1 MSKIAYHNL
10 LGHFDRCLAVKRQWS
25 EAELDTH
32 WALTAQEEALT
43 VARRGPS
50 RFGFVVLLKF
60 FQYEGRFP
68 ESRREIP
75 ADVMRYVAVQL
86 AMPLNT
92 LDAFDWQDRTARRQR
107 AEILEWLDIRRTEE
121 ADWRALASW
130 LNAEVIPLDL
140 SLKQLTERIRDWLRT
155 HRLDTP
161 GLERL
166 ERMLRAQLHAFETD
180 LLIRI
185 DDSLTDATRTALD
198 ALLGDATVQDDAT
211 EDSAN
216 PFSTLRGDPGRVSL
230 DTLLQEL
237 DKLQLVRN
245 VVLPMPALATVPVK
259 WRQKFRQ
266 RAAIETVWDLRR
278 HAPHVRHGLMA
289 AFCYERRHEII
300 DGLIDLLMQI
310 IHKIDSRAKKK
321 VEQQLL
327 TDLQRVS
334 GKTAVL
340 FRLAEAA
347 VDHPDETIKDAL
359 YPVVGLQT
367 LQDLVKEFK
376 ATGAQF
382 RQVIHKVIRASY
394 SHHYRR
400 MLPLLLDALEFRSNN
415 QTYQPALEALDILK
429 RYRGSP
435 RQHFR
440 LDEVPIAGIVR
451 DKWRE
456 MVIEEDQHGIER
468 INRINYE
475 ICVLQTLRERL
486 QCKEIWVVGAQR
498 FRNPDDDLPADF
510 ARKRQTYYEAL
521 GLPLDVE
528 SFIAGLQ
535 QLMREALT
543 ALDQSLPQNPSV
555 KLRPHGKN
563 RIGLTPLDA
572 QREPPNLVRL
582 KAEVSR
588 RWANTNLLDVF
599 KETDLR
605 IRFSE
610 ALHSAGTREVIDRT
624 VLQRRL
630 LLCLYGLGTN
640 TGLKRVLTG
649 QEDTT
654 YKELRYVRERFIRKD
669 GLRQAIAKVVNATFA
684 ARQASIWGGGSTTC
698 ASDSKKFGSW
708 DQNLMTEWHI
718 RYGGRGVM
726 IYWHVEN
733 QSVCIYSQLKR
744 CSSSEVASMLEGLLR
759 HDTDLEVQR
768 NCTDSHGQTE
778 VGFAFCHLLGFD
790 LLPRL
795 KAIASQKLRLPATG
809 CGGDYPNLE
818 PILST
823 PINWELIRRQ
833 YDEMVKYATAL
844 RLGTAQAEAIL
855 RRFTRHNRQH
865 PTYQALGELGKA
877 IKTLFLCRYLASE
890 SLRREIHEGLNV
902 VENWNSANS
911 FIFFGKG
918 GEVAANQ
925 LEDQEVSVLAL
936 HLLQMCLVYVNTLML
951 QRVLAEPTW
960 WNPMR
965 PEDFRALSP
974 LIYAHINPY
983 GVFDLDMSTRLPIED
998 LPMAA

>member
-1 MSKIAYHNL
+1 M
-10 LGHFDRCLAVKRQWS
+10 KRQWS

-347 VDHPDETIKDAL
+347 VDHPDETIEDAL

-435 RQHFR
+435 RRHFR

-456 MVIEEDQHGIER
+456 MVIEEDQHGIERINR

-510 ARKRQTYYEAL
+510 ARKRQTYGAL
-521 GLPLDVE
+521 RG
-528 SFIAGLQ
+528 A
-535 QLMREALT
+535 
-543 ALDQSLPQNPSV
+543 
-555 KLRPHGKN
+555 
-563 RIGLTPLDA
+563 
-572 QREPPNLVRL
+572 
-582 KAEVSR
+582 
-588 RWANTNLLDVF
+588 
-599 KETDLR
+599 
-605 IRFSE
+605 
-610 ALHSAGTREVIDRT
+610 
-624 VLQRRL
+624 
-630 LLCLYGLGTN
+630 
-640 TGLKRVLTG
+640 
-649 QEDTT
+649 
-654 YKELRYVRERFIRKD
+654 
-669 GLRQAIAKVVNATFA
+669 
-684 ARQASIWGGGSTTC
+684 GST
-698 ASDSKKFGSW
+698 
-708 DQNLMTEWHI
+708 
-718 RYGGRGVM
+718 
-726 IYWHVEN
+726 
-733 QSVCIYSQLKR
+733 
-744 CSSSEVASMLEGLLR
+744 
-759 HDTDLEVQR
+759 
-768 NCTDSHGQTE
+768 
-778 VGFAFCHLLGFD
+778 
-790 LLPRL
+790 P
-795 KAIASQKLRLPATG
+795 G
-809 CGGDYPNLE
+809 CGIFHCWLAAIDARGTDRARPKLAAK
-818 PILST
+818 PLC
-823 PINWELIRRQ
+823 Q
-833 YDEMVKYATAL
+833 ATAPWQEPHWPDAPG
-844 RLGTAQAEAIL
+844 RSTGTAQPGA
-855 RRFTRHNRQH
+855 
-865 PTYQALGELGKA
+865 PKGGGVQALGQHQSTGRVQGNRPA
-877 IKTLFLCRYLASE
+877 H
-890 SLRREIHEGLNV
+890 SL
-902 VENWNSANS
+902 
-911 FIFFGKG
+911 
-918 GEVAANQ
+918 
-925 LEDQEVSVLAL
+925 
-936 HLLQMCLVYVNTLML
+936 
-951 QRVLAEPTW
+951 
-960 WNPMR
+960 
-965 PEDFRALSP
+965 
-974 LIYAHINPY
+974 
-983 GVFDLDMSTRLPIED
+983 
-998 LPMAA
+998 